1 MITWV
6 ATFLGPQGLPVAH
19 KLDHV
24 GHFSW
29 VIMPVS
35 SHHRTGVQCPAPGDS
50 KWFSQHIPCVKTT
63 LSCEA
68 FKRNFKWAKMSFIRS
83 FSQMPNMSKC
93 TLYLRAW
100 RMCCSD
106 ESGNSNEMSGLW
118 FRVER
123 MRQWVGL
130 GRLQAGCRNKCRNNS
145 YLARIDEDFWLCDEF
160 PWFPSHLCPVSSE
173 WWLGLMRLGQD
184 PILSHWRL
192 SLPATLPPVPSC

>member
-1 MITWV
+1 
-6 ATFLGPQGLPVAH
+6 
-19 KLDHV
+19 
-24 GHFSW
+24 
-29 VIMPVS
+29 
-35 SHHRTGVQCPAPGDS
+35 
-50 KWFSQHIPCVKTT
+50 
-63 LSCEA
+63 
-68 FKRNFKWAKMSFIRS
+68 MSFIRS

-100 RMCCSD
+100 RMCWSD

-123 MRQWVGL
+123 MRQWVGRL
-130 GRLQAGCRNKCRNNS
+130 RLQAARCRNKCRNNS

-192 SLPATLPPVPSC
+192 SLPALPSCTVLLMLTAHLIISTVSGCFVSRRHGSSQWQVSVVTYW

>member
-1 MITWV
+1 
-6 ATFLGPQGLPVAH
+6 
-19 KLDHV
+19 
-24 GHFSW
+24 
-29 VIMPVS
+29 
-35 SHHRTGVQCPAPGDS
+35 
-50 KWFSQHIPCVKTT
+50 
-63 LSCEA
+63 
-68 FKRNFKWAKMSFIRS
+68 MSFIRS

-100 RMCCSD
+100 RMCWSD

-173 WWLGLMRLGQD
+173 WWLALMRLGRD

-192 SLPATLPPVPSC
+192 SLPATHLYRLVNVDSSSNNIYCFRMLRIQATRQQSVTR